1 MNPEDRDTPTPN
13 GAGIDPR
20 EWEAQERALRAERL
34 KLDAGQGDAR
44 TAQYRMIARALRQ
57 PPVSPMPADF
67 AAQVAARVA
76 GAPRVDERVEAW
88 LQRILSGLLA
98 IVAAGALAMYG
109 PQWMPAFTGLLPD
122 GAGAVTGWAGAVAL
136 CAAMTWGLQ
145 HLRRGD
151 DAGGVPG

>member
-34 KLDAGQGDAR
+34 KFDAGHGDAR

-76 GAPRVDERVEAW
+76 GAPRMDERVEAW

>member
-1 MNPEDRDTPTPN
+1 MNPEDRDTPTPK

-34 KLDAGQGDAR
+34 KLDAGHADAR

-88 LQRILSGLLA
+88 LQRLLSGLLA
-98 IVAAGALAMYG
+98 VVAAGALAMYG
-109 PQWMPAFTGLLPD
+109 PQWMPAFSGLLPD

>member
-57 PPVSPMPADF
+57 PPVSPMPA
-67 AAQVAARVA
+67 
-76 GAPRVDERVEAW
+76 
-88 LQRILSGLLA
+88 
-98 IVAAGALAMYG
+98 
-109 PQWMPAFTGLLPD
+109 
-122 GAGAVTGWAGAVAL
+122 AGAVAL

>member
-13 GAGIDPR
+13 DAGIDPR

-34 KLDAGQGDAR
+34 KLDAGHGDAR

-57 PPVSPMPADF
+57 PPVSPMPPDF
-67 AAQVAARVA
+67 ASQVAARVA
-76 GAPRVDERVEAW
+76 GAPRMDERVEAW

-109 PQWMPAFTGLLPD
+109 PQWIPAFTGLLPD

>member
-34 KLDAGQGDAR
+34 KLDAGPGDAR
-44 TAQYRMIARALRQ
+44 TAQYRLIARALRP
-57 PPVSPMPADF
+57 PPVSPMPPDF

-88 LQRILSGLLA
+88 LQRLLSGLLA

-122 GAGAVTGWAGAVAL
+122 GAGAATGWAGAVAL

-145 HLRRGD
+145 HLRRD

>member
-1 MNPEDRDTPTPN
+1 MNHDDRDIPTPK
-13 GAGIDPR
+13 GVGIDPR
-20 EWEAQERALRAERL
+20 EWDAQERALRAERL
-34 KLDAGQGDAR
+34 KLDAGHGDAR

-57 PPVSPMPADF
+57 PPVSPMPPDF

-76 GAPRVDERVEAW
+76 GAPRLDERVEAW
-88 LQRILSGLLA
+88 LQRLLSGLLA
-98 IVAAGALAMYG
+98 VVAAGALAMYG

>member
-34 KLDAGQGDAR
+34 KLDAGHSDAR

-88 LQRILSGLLA
+88 LQRLLSGLLA
-98 IVAAGALAMYG
+98 VVAAGALAMYG
-109 PQWMPAFTGLLPD
+109 PQWMPAFSGLLPD
-122 GAGAVTGWAGAVAL
+122 GAGAVTDWAGAVAL

>member
-1 MNPEDRDTPTPN
+1 MNPVDRDTPTPED
-13 GAGIDPR
+13 AGIDPR
-20 EWEAQERALRAERL
+20 EWEAQERALHAERL
-34 KLDAGQGDAR
+34 KLDAGHGDAR

-76 GAPRVDERVEAW
+76 GAPRLDERVEAW
-88 LQRILSGLLA
+88 LQRLLSGLLA
-98 IVAAGALAMYG
+98 VVAAGALAMYG

-151 DAGGVPG
+151 DAGAAPG